1 MTKEEAQRQVN
12 EVIGQLQELWGI
24 IDNIY
29 CRANTNC
36 SINEVYDMI
45 SEIESDAYNAK
56 DELSCLTD
64 ELESISIED
73 IEEERQKLSI
83 EKQNLENINKQ
94 LLAEIETLKLN
105 IRNLTIR
112 DSNE

>member
-1 MTKEEAQRQVN
+1 MESYINILIAILSTTTLTTIINNLLNRRKLKAEAARAEQNIVGDRVN
-12 EVIGQLQELWGI
+12 QADKIVTM
-24 IDNIY
+24 
-29 CRANTNC
+29 ATNF
-36 SINEVYDMI
+36 
-45 SEIESDAYNAK
+45 
-56 DELSCLTD
+56 L
-64 ELESISIED
+64 ED

>member
-1 MTKEEAQRQVN
+1 MESYINILIAILSTTT
-12 EVIGQLQELWGI
+12 LTTI
-24 IDNIY
+24 INNLLNRRKLKADAA
-29 CRANTNC
+29 RAEQNVVGDRVDQANKIVTMATNF
-36 SINEVYDMI
+36 
-45 SEIESDAYNAK
+45 
-56 DELSCLTD
+56 L
-64 ELESISIED
+64 ED

-112 DSNE
+112 DNNE

>member
-1 MTKEEAQRQVN
+1 MESYINILIAILSTTTLTTIINNLLNRRKLKAEAARAEQNIVGDRVN
-12 EVIGQLQELWGI
+12 QADKIVTM
-24 IDNIY
+24 
-29 CRANTNC
+29 ATNF
-36 SINEVYDMI
+36 
-45 SEIESDAYNAK
+45 
-56 DELSCLTD
+56 L
-64 ELESISIED
+64 ED

-112 DSNE
+112 DNNE

>member
-1 MTKEEAQRQVN
+1 VESYINILIAILSTTTLTTIINNLLNRRKLKAEAARAEQNIVGDRVN
-12 EVIGQLQELWGI
+12 QADKIVTM
-24 IDNIY
+24 
-29 CRANTNC
+29 ATNF
-36 SINEVYDMI
+36 
-45 SEIESDAYNAK
+45 
-56 DELSCLTD
+56 L
-64 ELESISIED
+64 ED